1 MPTSSFSEHIRVT
14 TPEGAKVLAA
24 TLFIN
29 DVRLVRKGDTSI
41 TDPEDVKRIK
51 SIISA
56 HPDWSDYEVST
67 EVIRL
72 EEENEE
78 QHITDFNQEHRSI
91 LEQGIN
97 LLRYGFDEEQIR
109 EFMEAV
115 RKEPE
120 MAEFINQKMNTW
132 GPGLE
137 YEEKRVWSTAQ
148 PPRMMSNPTERR
160 LDGESVDYP
169 LDN

>member
-1 MPTSSFSEHIRVT
+1 M
-14 TPEGAKVLAA
+14 
-24 TLFIN
+24 
-29 DVRLVRKGDTSI
+29 
-41 TDPEDVKRIK
+41 
-51 SIISA
+51 
-56 HPDWSDYEVST
+56 
-67 EVIRL
+67 IRL

-148 PPRMMSNPTERR
+148 PQRWIAYLTEERR
-160 LDGESVDYP
+160 TEEPTTHCADHSHDKGLGGETENRSGQNRWMNRKRTRKQCSKHHGARRLLHNDSPPSVR
-169 LDN
+169 